1 MYCKVPIAFSKGNNW
16 NPPKSIKNL
25 FLLKLFKMKFWGLK
39 NITNVYLTFSCRG
52 FSLWAIRKKEVSD
65 QRPLTPIASLGGSF
79 KAQPQRKRN
88 EWEEVEKAIQSAVQ
102 RWES

>member
-1 MYCKVPIAFSKGNNW
+1 MSTSLLVVEVLVYEQLEKRRFPI
-16 NPPKSIKNL
+16 
-25 FLLKLFKMKFWGLK
+25 
-39 NITNVYLTFSCRG
+39 T
-52 FSLWAIRKKEVSD
+52 D

-102 RWES
+102 R

>member
-1 MYCKVPIAFSKGNNW
+1 MK
-16 NPPKSIKNL
+16 PPKINQKPILAQTFQNEV
-25 FLLKLFKMKFWGLK
+25 WRPK
-39 NITNVYLTFSCRG
+39 NIGNVYLTFSCRG